1 MYFHG
6 IRSSEGLDLPKL
18 MLFLGYGLTGDGSN
32 LGGKF
37 LSDRIS

>member
-6 IRSSEGLDLPKL
+6 IRSSESLDLPKL
-18 MLFLGYGLTGDGSN
+18 MLFLGHGLPGDGSD
-32 LGGKF
+32 LSGKF